1 MAETLSIDTTPD
13 SEVLTAEEQDS
24 LEVGQKL
31 NAEHEGKLA
40 GKFDSPKDLENAYL
54 ELQKKLGNKEDGIQE
69 EGQETQEVKA
79 DDNQY
84 LEDGSINYET
94 VSDVY
99 GAEVSNIFQNKGI
112 DPWEISKHFHENEG
126 SISDDMYQ
134 QLEGAGFSKQLV
146 DAYLSGRAVDSGY
159 SNAAP
164 ETDLTDSQVTQ
175 IQNSVGGESEYK
187 NIVTWAGQ
195 NLSKPEVDAF
205 DNLINSGNVAQI
217 KLAVAGMKA
226 QYQNANGYEGRMLQG
241 KSARTADEVF
251 RSQAELINAMND
263 PRYESDEAYRDD
275 VMRKL
280 DRSDLKF
287 RK

>member
-69 EGQETQEVKA
+69 EGQKTQEVKA

-94 VSDVY
+94 VSEVY

-112 DPWEISKHFHENEG
+112 DPWEINKHFHENEG
-126 SISDDMYQ
+126 TISDDMYQ

-146 DAYLSGRAVDSGY
+146 DAYLSGRAVDAGY

-164 ETDLTDSQVTQ
+164 EADLTDSQVTQ

-195 NLSKPEVDAF
+195 NLSKPEIDAF
-205 DNLINSGNVAQI
+205 DSLINSGNVAQI

-263 PRYESDEAYRDD
+263 PRYETDEAYRDD